1 MLGEVRG
8 VMAARVDVKFMGN
21 FARSQKFV
29 ESDRSGFEAEVI
41 LVSTIEINLQV
52 R

>member
-8 VMAARVDVKFMGN
+8 VMAAWIDVKFMGN
-21 FARSQKFV
+21 FARSQNFV

-41 LVSTIEINLQV
+41 LVSTIKINLQV